1 MAVIQFSR
9 GIDESVVPKVGLT
22 RSRNGQEGTATFDF
36 ENPNAL
42 ADDFTDEI
50 TGMYMIDEEGEITTR
65 EVNAIFVNGKAAK
78 IKAIY
83 IMRSPEQWDRFM
95 RFMNRYAEQNGL
107 GLSQNKS

>member
-9 GIDESVVPKVGLT
+9 GIDESVVPDVGLT
-22 RSRNGQEGTATFDF
+22 RSRDQQEGVATFTF

-50 TGMYMIDEEGEITTR
+50 TGMYMIDEEGEITSR

-78 IKAIY
+78 LKVTH

-107 GLSQNKS
+107 GLNQNKS